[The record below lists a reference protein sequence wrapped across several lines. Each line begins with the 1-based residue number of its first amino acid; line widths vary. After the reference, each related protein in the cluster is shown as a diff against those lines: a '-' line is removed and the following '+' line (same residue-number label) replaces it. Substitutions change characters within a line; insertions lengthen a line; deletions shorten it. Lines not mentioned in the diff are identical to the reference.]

1 MEDLMINTNEPAPM
15 PWGMDRSLDES
26 VNDFFEIARI
36 YHSDGGTRIEPGT
49 EAYAALSRMGI
60 ELPPG
65 MDIQVSA
72 NSDDTFHVV
81 FPPDPNTALSDEML
95 GSVAGGSTASTVG
108 SYGTASTIGCALST
122 VSSAGTASSVGSAG
136 SAG

>member
-1 MEDLMINTNEPAPM
+1 MSESNDLTPV
-15 PWGMDRSLDES
+15 PWDMDRSLDE
-26 VNDFFEIARI
+26 VVGDFFEIAAA
-36 YHSDGGTRIEPGT
+36 YHRDGGSRIGPGT
-49 EAYAALSRMGI
+49 EAYALLTSMGV

-72 NSDDTFHVV
+72 NTKDTFHVV

-95 GSVAGGSTASTVG
+95 VSVAGGNCASTAG
-108 SYGTASTIGCALST
+108 SYGTASTIGTALSC
-122 VSSAGTASSVGSAG
+122 VSSAGTASTVGTAG

>member
-1 MEDLMINTNEPAPM
+1 MVDTNELSSM

-26 VNDFFEIARI
+26 VDDFFEFARI
-36 YHSDGGTRIEPGT
+36 YHRDGGSRVEPGT

-72 NSDDTFHVV
+72 NSEDTFHVV

-108 SYGTASTIGCALST
+108 SYGTASTVGTALSC

>member
-1 MEDLMINTNEPAPM
+1 MMVDSKELPSM
-15 PWGMDRSLDES
+15 PWGVDRGLDEA
-26 VNDFFEIARI
+26 VGDFFEFAEICHR
-36 YHSDGGTRIEPGT
+36 DGGGRVEPGT
-49 EAYAALSRMGI
+49 EVYEALSRMGI

-65 MDIQVSA
+65 MDILVSA
-72 NSDDTFHVV
+72 NSEDTFHVV

-108 SYGTASTIGCALST
+108 SYGTASTIGCALSC

>member
-1 MEDLMINTNEPAPM
+1 MSETKDPTSM

-26 VNDFFEIARI
+26 VDDFFEFARM
-36 YHSDGGTRIEPGT
+36 YYRDGGPRIEPGT
-49 EAYAALSRMGI
+49 EAYTALSRLGI

-72 NSDDTFHVV
+72 NTKDTFHVV

-95 GSVAGGSTASTVG
+95 LGVAGGSCASTVG
-108 SYGTASTIGCALST
+108 SYGTASTVGTAMSC
-122 VSSAGTASSVGSAG
+122 VSSAGTASSVGTAG